1 MASPGASGVMLKCFL
16 ERESS
21 VQFVAFVIHVV
32 QDQVASAGLQ
42 TWVRQKY

>member
-1 MASPGASGVMLKCFL
+1 MESLGANGVMLKCFL

-21 VQFVAFVIHVV
+21 VQFGAFVVHVV
-32 QDQVASAGLQ
+32 QDQVASAGPQ